1 MKNIFGQERDESD
14 QHWISVSDLMAGLM
28 VIFLF
33 IAISYIRPIVEKQDI
48 IRDIVIAWETSEKDI
63 YDALKREFKDD
74 LPKWNA
80 ELDQKTL
87 TIRFKAPDVL
97 FDQALSKLKPEF
109 ELIIADFFPRYI
121 NVLYRFKAA
130 INEVRIEG
138 HTSSEWSV
146 QAPVDVAYIKNMDL
160 SQARTRAVLE
170 YALQLP
176 ALGPTKDWIIKN
188 TTANGLSSSR
198 IILGPD
204 GKEDAE
210 LSRRVEFRVR
220 TNVKEQIVRVIEAVQ

>member
-1 MKNIFGQERDESD
+1 MKFGLR
-14 QHWISVSDLMAGLM
+14 GTPP
-28 VIFLF
+28 
-33 IAISYIRPIVEKQDI
+33 R
-48 IRDIVIAWETSEKDI
+48 
-63 YDALKREFKDD
+63 
-74 LPKWNA
+74 NG
-80 ELDQKTL
+80 
-87 TIRFKAPDVL
+87 
-97 FDQALSKLKPEF
+97 QAKSQWTWRI
-109 ELIIADFFPRYI
+109 LI
-121 NVLYRFKAA
+121 
-130 INEVRIEG
+130 
-138 HTSSEWSV
+138 
-146 QAPVDVAYIKNMDL
+146 NMEL

-176 ALGPTKDWIIKN
+176 ALGPTKNWTIKQ